1 MDRLQQQLVRYEARL
16 AKWRRISLR
25 NRQAL
30 AISTTREA
38 VYTERIRHMK
48 ALKRLRGNHLRQW
61 RLNLLEHQ
69 ARTAVPPPSLPPP
82 PPAILINTECCF
94 DCGVY
99 QGAALNW
106 TRSWRCDTL
115 RCPQYNSASCPCLSD
130 LESPASP

>member
-1 MDRLQQQLVRYEARL
+1 MNRLQQQLARYEARL

-30 AISTTREA
+30 AISTTKEA

-48 ALKRLRGNHLRQW
+48 ALKCLRGNHLRQW

-69 ARTAVPPPSLPPP
+69 ARIAVPTPSPPP
-82 PPAILINTECCF
+82 LPPAIPIKTECCF

-99 QGAALNW
+99 QGATLNW
-106 TRSWRCDTL
+106 TRCWRCDTSVFERPGEPSL
-115 RCPQYNSASCPCLSD
+115 PIKRMGD
-130 LESPASP
+130 